1 MKRYEWTVRNIH
13 CTSCSNSIK
22 KYISKQVQ
30 IGEERVVVD
39 MLEGLVSFKTD
50 TDVREAELKKGLARL
65 GYPPRDFYED
75 PETSSVKKNYFGNYL
90 WLFCL
95 LLTLPLWIH
104 MAGSFALLQN
114 LYVQLG
120 LGVSVFILGL
130 WGLGRSAF
138 FSLWQ
143 GRPNM
148 NVLILLGAAS
158 ALAYSC
164 IGVFY
169 LHNLEYLFFET
180 VATIITLVLLGHQV
194 EVLAVR
200 RTQKDLSGLLKKEI
214 LKANMIVFDAEK
226 QEQIIE
232 VDSSLLCVGDLILLK
247 TGEKIPADGKILWGE
262 AQVDEAVLTGEAAA
276 VKKKYKD
283 LVYAGSIMLTGVLKV
298 QITHVGADSA
308 LGKIAGFVETA
319 RRSKPPVQKMADRIS
334 GIFVPVV
341 LSLALVSFFLNFY
354 IGAVSFEDSLMRS
367 IAVLVIACPCALGL
381 ATPTALAVGLGM
393 AYRKG
398 ILFKNASEL
407 ERFKDI
413 QHIAFDKTGTLTTG
427 QLSLSA
433 YEYWGV
439 PDADFKSLVVAME
452 RYSNHPIAQSV
463 VAAWGT
469 GTPLFPLKKVE
480 EIKGLGLRAE
490 DRDGH
495 IYEIGSERLL
505 DMGKYAAYRS
515 KQLYVFKDKVLMGWV
530 DFADELRAEAPAVVA
545 SFKAQKKEV
554 YLISGDLPEKCQALA
569 EALDIPD
576 TCVYAQ
582 QTPEDKMALIKK
594 LNAQKPLAMVGD
606 GINDA
611 PALASASVGVS
622 LSNAAQVA
630 LASADIILLR
640 KSLYYLPA
648 ALKLGRYTLQTIRNN
663 FIWGLGYNIVA
674 IPVAALGY
682 LSPMSAALIM
692 GFSDVVLVVNSL
704 LLLLRRLDK

>member
-1 MKRYEWTVRNIH
+1 MKQYEWMVRNIH
-13 CTSCSNSIK
+13 CTSCINSIK
-22 KYISKQVQ
+22 KYISKQAQ
-30 IGEERVVVD
+30 IREEGVVVD
-39 MLEGLVSFKTD
+39 MSEGLISFTTKTD
-50 TDVREAELKKGLARL
+50 IREADLKKGLARL
-65 GYPPRDFYED
+65 GYPSRNVHK
-75 PETSSVKKNYFGNYL
+75 ETAESSDKKNYFRNYL

-95 LLTLPLWIH
+95 LLTLPLWLH
-104 MAGSFALLQN
+104 MAGSFALLQDTY
-114 LYVQLG
+114 LQFG
-120 LGVSVFILGL
+120 LGGLVFILGL

-143 GRPNM
+143 RRPNM

-169 LHNLEYLFFET
+169 LHNLDYLFFET

-214 LKANMIVFDAEK
+214 LKANMIVFDDKK

-232 VDSSLLCVGDLILLK
+232 VDSSLLRAGDLLLLK

-276 VKKKYKD
+276 VGKKYKD
-283 LVYAGSIMLTGVLKV
+283 LVYAGSILLTGVLRM
-298 QITHVGADSA
+298 QITHAGADSA

-341 LSLALVSFFLNFY
+341 LLLSLLSFFINFY
-354 IGAVSFEDSLMRS
+354 VGAVSFENSLMRS

-413 QHIAFDKTGTLTTG
+413 RHIAFDKTGTLTTG
-427 QLSLSA
+427 QLRLSA
-433 YEYWGV
+433 YESWV
-439 PDADFKSLVVAME
+439 LSEEAFKSLVVAME

-463 VAAWGT
+463 AAAWGT
-469 GTPLFPLKKVE
+469 ERVLFPLKKVE

-490 DRDGH
+490 DKDGH
-495 IYEIGSERLL
+495 MYEIGSERLL
-505 DMGKYAAYRS
+505 DTEKYAAYRS
-515 KQLYVFKDKVLMGWV
+515 KQLYVFRDKALMGWV
-530 DFADELRAEAPAVVA
+530 DFEDELRPEAQAVVA

-554 YLISGDLPEKCQALA
+554 YLISGDLPEKCKVLA

-576 TCVYAQ
+576 ACVYAQ
-582 QTPEDKMALIKK
+582 QTPEDKMTLIKK

-630 LASADIILLR
+630 QASADIILLR

-648 ALKLGRYTLQTIRNN
+648 ALRLGRYTFQTIRNN
-663 FIWGLGYNIVA
+663 FIWGLSYNIIA
-674 IPVAALGY
+674 IPVAAFGY

-692 GFSDVVLVVNSL
+692 GFSDVVLVINSL